1 MPPDTTSAATTGVSH
16 PAISSPVEILA
27 PFLRAV
33 DVPSI
38 ISVVFAI
45 LFILWVIYTA
55 IASYHLLRYGHRSAV
70 AIPAIITHVL
80 VSFFLALFAVSGLH
94 A

>member
-1 MPPDTTSAATTGVSH
+1 MDLVAQPTFQG
-16 PAISSPVEILA
+16 ISSPMEVFGPLFGLVNL
-27 PFLRAV
+27 PGL
-33 DVPSI
+33 
-38 ISVVFAI
+38 ISVVAAL
-45 LFILWVIYTA
+45 LFIVWVIYTA

-94 A
+94 S

>member
-1 MPPDTTSAATTGVSH
+1 MDTSPQPTFQG
-16 PAISSPVEILA
+16 ISSPMEVFGPL
-27 PFLRAV
+27 FDRV
-33 DVPSI
+33 DVTSV
-38 ISVVFAI
+38 ISVVAAL
-45 LFILWVIYTA
+45 LFMIWVLYTA

-94 A
+94 T

>member
-1 MPPDTTSAATTGVSH
+1 MDSAPQPTFQGL
-16 PAISSPVEILA
+16 SSPMEVFGPL
-27 PFLRAV
+27 FRFV
-33 DVPSI
+33 DLPTI
-38 ISVVFAI
+38 ISVVAAL
-45 LFILWVIYTA
+45 LFIVWVIYTA

-94 A
+94 S